1 MDSTTIKLHRHGSG
15 APKKKRLS
23 KYR

>member
-15 APKKKRLS
+15 APKKKGAS
-23 KYR
+23 EYR